1 MTNST
6 METYTDITSSANSI
20 VENTLQV
27 FDFTKKI
34 ILVPY
39 TDSTVIIKCN
49 YCLKKEE
56 VDLTDIKCLK
66 EICSNCTN
74 KDIIRLS
81 SDTLQNLLEKPRL
94 LKEHKYYLKCRNC
107 NKGFKKYE
115 SRRPDICI
123 ECYDF
128 SVQR

>member
-1 MTNST
+1 MINST
-6 METYTDITSSANSI
+6 NSI

-34 ILVPY
+34 VYVPY
-39 TDSTVIIKCN
+39 NESSVIIKCK
-49 YCLKKEE
+49 YCLKKEKLDSK
-56 VDLTDIKCLK
+56 DLKCII
-66 EICSNCTN
+66 EICSNCIN
-74 KDIIRLS
+74 KDITRLS
-81 SDTLQNLLEKPRL
+81 SDTLQNLLKKPRL
-94 LKEHKYYLKCRNC
+94 LKEHKYYLQCRNC